1 MKKQAISYF
10 FYATFI
16 FWALA
21 ITWICLADKLLIHK
35 TLTFFQTNFLD
46 VFFQVVKQPI
56 GESAIFGIITNG
68 KAQNLRFVIILF
80 VFTIFMVFDF
90 IFHLFTAEK

>member
-1 MKKQAISYF
+1 MKKQTNSYF

-46 VFFQVVKQPI
+46 LVFQGITYMGDGVFIVLISVVLLFINVRIALLQ
-56 GESAIFGIITNG
+56 IIS
-68 KAQNLRFVIILF
+68 
-80 VFTIFMVFDF
+80 
-90 IFHLFTAEK
+90 